1 MLPRKGLRYAQLYL
15 ALFLLAAVSLFGQ
28 STGAIEGTVT
38 DTSGALISG
47 ATITIHSAQK
57 GVDRTV
63 NSDSAGNYA
72 FPALQPGTYSL
83 QATNPGF
90 TTYVVNDVV
99 LQVAQTVAVNIK
111 LAVAS
116 ANQVIT
122 VTGGAPV
129 INASNVTV
137 GQVISQRTVQE
148 MPLNGRHFL
157 DLTALVPGSVT
168 APTNGNLTSPSRGLG
183 ANSFD
188 TAGNREDTVN
198 FMINGINLNDLSQN
212 QITFQPSIDTT
223 SEFSISNSTYGAE
236 YGRSSGSIVNVAT
249 RSGTNQFHG
258 QAFEYLRNNYF
269 DARNYFNRSPARQ
282 SSFIRNNFGGDLG
295 GPIWR
300 DHTFFFASYEG
311 LRQAQSL
318 LLTSGVLTTQQRNQ
332 LASANA
338 GTNFPNILKL
348 IPLANDRTGT
358 QFTGS
363 SPGPVKIDQ
372 FTGDL
377 SHKISDS
384 DQLHLYYAW
393 QQDKRTE
400 PNLQLNTIPG
410 FGDHRTAHRQI
421 GTINETHI
429 FNSQMVNEAR
439 LGFNRIAIAFTPNA
453 LLNPVDYGISDG
465 ITSASGLPQINIP
478 AIGLNFGGPSGFPQG
493 RFDTTYVVND
503 TFNYLVGKH
512 SWKAGGEFR
521 RIVSD
526 SFTGD
531 AGAVTFSSVNSF
543 INGDVASCPS
553 GQSCGA
559 ASLLIT
565 PTVVPSRVFA
575 NAAGLFI
582 EDSYKI
588 KPNFTFQ
595 LGFRWEWF
603 STPTEGANRFI
614 NFLPASDSLVRIN
627 TNGYGTLYPQNYNY
641 EPRVGFVWDTRSN
654 GATVLRGAY
663 GYLADQPTF
672 TAVTGLASNP
682 PLANPVSFT
691 STTGAPVSSLFNA
704 AKASGLAPS
713 AVAPNFSNGYL
724 ESYNLNLQQ
733 QVGSSM
739 SFQLGYI
746 GSRGIHLR
754 VRHNANQPTINGS
767 QRPYPTLSASS
778 PLFPGSAVSNIA
790 QANSDSFSN
799 YNALWFTV
807 NRSFS
812 HGVEFSSTYTWSKS
826 HDLNSLGSQGVYVLQ
841 DNFNPRNNY
850 GLSDF
855 DVRDRF
861 VFSGIW
867 DLPFHGN
874 RLKDGWQ
881 LANITQLQ
889 TGNPINVTT
898 TSTYNGTT
906 ATMRPNLVGS
916 YTTGKSKLGNG
927 NVGYINALGCAT
939 TRAGTI
945 PAGCTFYAP
954 ATGFGNFGRNII
966 SGPGF
971 ADSDLSLQKTTKI
984 YEAASLVF
992 RMDAFDFL
1000 NHASFS
1006 QPIASVSAT
1015 PGSTTTGTNFG
1026 QINATRFP
1034 IGDLGSSR
1042 QLQFALKLLF

>member
-1 MLPRKGLRYAQLYL
+1 MHSSKGLRYAQLYL
-15 ALFLLAAVSLFGQ
+15 ALFLLAATSLFAQ
-28 STGAIEGTVT
+28 STGTIQGTVT

-47 ATITIHSAQK
+47 ATITIHSAQR
-57 GVDRTV
+57 GVDRTAQ
-63 NSDSAGNYA
+63 SDSAGNYA

-99 LQVAQTVAVNIK
+99 LPVAQTVAVNLK

-122 VTGGAPV
+122 VTGGAPI
-129 INASNVTV
+129 INASNNTV

-157 DLTALVPGSVT
+157 DLTELVPGSVT
-168 APTNGNLTSPSRGLG
+168 APTSGNLTSPSRGLG
-183 ANSFD
+183 ANSFL

-198 FMINGINLNDLSQN
+198 FMINGVNLNDLSQN

-311 LRQAQSL
+311 LRQAQTIL
-318 LLTSGVLTTQQRNQ
+318 LNAGVLNTAQRNQ
-332 LASANA
+332 LAATNA
-338 GTNFPNILKL
+338 HTNFPNILNV
-348 IPLANDRTGT
+348 IPLANDPTGT
-358 QFTGS
+358 QFNGS

-400 PNLQLNTIPG
+400 PNLQGNTIPG
-410 FGDHRTAHRQI
+410 FGDHRSAHRQI

-453 LLNPVDYGISDG
+453 LLNPVDYGINTG
-465 ITSASGLPQINIP
+465 ITTASGLPQINI
-478 AIGLNFGGPSGFPQG
+478 AVLGLNFGGPSGFPQG
-493 RFDTTYVVND
+493 RFDTTYVAND

-521 RIVSD
+521 HIVSD

-531 AGAVTFSSVNSF
+531 PGQVTFSSANSF
-543 INGDVASCPS
+543 VNGSAT
-553 GQSCGA
+553 
-559 ASLLIT
+559 SLLVT
-565 PTVVPSRVFA
+565 PTVVPSRVFV

-603 STPTEGANRFI
+603 GTPTEGANRFI
-614 NFLPASDSLVRIN
+614 NFLPGSDSLVRIN

-641 EPRVGFVWDTRSN
+641 EPRVGFVWDTR
-654 GATVLRGAY
+654 GTGKTVLRGAY
-663 GYLADQPTF
+663 GYLADQPTL

-682 PLANPVSFT
+682 PLANQVSLTSNTGVPV
-691 STTGAPVSSLFNA
+691 GSLFTA
-704 AKASGLAPS
+704 AKAAGLAPN
-713 AVAPNFSNGYL
+713 AVATNFSNGYL

-733 QVGSSM
+733 EIGPSM

-754 VRHNANQPTINGS
+754 VRHNANQPTVNGN

-778 PLFPGSAVSNIA
+778 PILPGSAVTNIS

-799 YNALWFTV
+799 YNAMWFTV

-812 HGVEFSSTYTWSKS
+812 HGLEFSSTYTWSKS
-826 HDLNSLGSQGVYVLQ
+826 NDLNSLGSQGVYVLQ
-841 DNFNPRNNY
+841 DNFHPRNNY

-867 DLPFHGN
+867 DLPFKGN
-874 RLKDGWQ
+874 RAKEGWQ

-916 YTTGKSKLGNG
+916 YSIGKSKLGNK
-927 NVGYINALGCAT
+927 NVGYINALGCAAT
-939 TRAGTI
+939 AAGTI

-954 ATGFGNFGRNII
+954 ATGFGNFRRNNI

-971 ADSDLSLQKTTKI
+971 ADSDVSLQKTTRI
-984 YEAASLVF
+984 YESVSLVF
-992 RMDAFDFL
+992 RADAFDFL
-1000 NHASFS
+1000 NHASFA
-1006 QPIASVSAT
+1006 QPIASISAT